1 MADSIEAA
9 LQEALGVNCLSAQ
22 HKLDLNSELKLV
34 QYEFKDLNVAVNI
47 LQILAFYGVLHY
59 DEIRKRN
66 ETIKTSGV
74 VSEQKIGDVS
84 IKYSTAHTE
93 TMTSGT
99 DSLEHYNLTPY
110 GQQILRIRKSIVERK
125 KTNDGY
131 SEIHVISGSDYY
143 D

>member
-9 LQEALGVNCLSAQ
+9 LTEALGVKCLTAR
-22 HKLDLNSELKLV
+22 HRLDLNAELSLV
-34 QYEFKDLNVAVNI
+34 EFEFKGLNIPVNI
-47 LQILAFYGVLHY
+47 LQTLAYYGVLHT
-59 DEIRKRN
+59 DELKKRS
-66 ETIKTSGV
+66 ESVKTSGIV
-74 VSEQKIGDVS
+74 NEQKIGDVS